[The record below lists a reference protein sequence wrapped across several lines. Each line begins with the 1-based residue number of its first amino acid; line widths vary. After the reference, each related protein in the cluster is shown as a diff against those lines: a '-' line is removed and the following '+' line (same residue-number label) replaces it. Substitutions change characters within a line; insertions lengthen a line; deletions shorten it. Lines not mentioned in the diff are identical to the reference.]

1 MKLGQIRWKNTP
13 TAALFEG
20 GHARPIP
27 DHTLYDLIRRAE
39 VEGAT
44 IQELAVSMASKH
56 AEPAIPVIPVK
67 APEVWAC
74 GCTYEGSSV
83 QRDADLGERQG
94 LYAGVY
100 QRARPEI
107 FIKGTARVCVGP
119 GKPIGIRADSQ
130 LTVPEPELAVV
141 LGSKGAIVGYTL
153 ANDVSAWDI
162 AKEHPFYLTQAK
174 SYAGSCALGPIV
186 VTADEIPNPHDIQ
199 LRCTIQRGERIIF
212 EVAISTSRMS
222 RRIEELTAY
231 LIRSN
236 PVPCGSLLLTGTG
249 VFAGQAGRL
258 EPGDLVT
265 ISAPE
270 IGELSNPA
278 AVV

>member
-1 MKLGQIRWKNTP
+1 MKLGQIRWKDTP
-13 TAALFEG
+13 TAALFDG
-20 GHARPIP
+20 VHARPIP

-56 AEPAIPVIPVK
+56 PEPAVPVIPIR

-74 GCTYEGSSV
+74 GCTYPSSAAL
-83 QRDADLGERQG
+83 RDAELGERG
-94 LYAGVY
+94 GMYTYVFDKP
-100 QRARPEI
+100 RPET
-107 FIKGTARVCVGP
+107 FFKGTARACVGP

-141 LGSKGAIVGYTL
+141 LGSKGRIVGYTL

-162 AKEHPFYLTQAK
+162 AKENPLYLTQAK
-174 SYAGSCALGPIV
+174 YYAGCCALGPLM
-186 VTADEIPNPHDIQ
+186 VTADEIPDPHNIQ
-199 LRCTIQRGERIIF
+199 IDCVIRRGEETVF
-212 EVAISTSRMS
+212 SASMSTSRMN
-222 RRIEELTAY
+222 RKIEELVAY

-236 PVPCGSLLLTGTG
+236 PVPCGSVLLTGTG
-249 VFAGQAGRL
+249 IVTGEAGRL
-258 EPGDLVT
+258 QPGDVVT

-278 AVV
+278 QIV